1 MIRIFACNIVKVC
14 KNRLHDDT
22 PLYGGDIIRKEGI
35 PYRDLIG
42 EGCLFSVETDKNC
55 EYINVKP

>member
-1 MIRIFACNIVKVC
+1 MKVC

>member
-1 MIRIFACNIVKVC
+1 MKDC

-22 PLYGGDIIRKEGI
+22 PLYGGGIISKKDIS
-35 PYRDLIG
+35 YCDLRG
-42 EGCLFSVETDKNC
+42 VGCLFRVETDKNC